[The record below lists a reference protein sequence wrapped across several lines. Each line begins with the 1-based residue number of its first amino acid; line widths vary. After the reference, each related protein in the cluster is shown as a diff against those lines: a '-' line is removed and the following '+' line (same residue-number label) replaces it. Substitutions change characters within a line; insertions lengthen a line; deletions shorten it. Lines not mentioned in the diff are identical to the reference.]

1 MVRDLLLHKLARPST
16 ASVPLEVAMRSAPTC
31 SDFLRSDPND
41 MPPRGSFAITR
52 RKCRHHCQSKCDWQP
67 TPLCHNTTP
76 PFSTSPA
83 RHVARAGEVR
93 RVSAG
98 QRPSQSRGSAGPA
111 IPARPRSAS
120 ANGRPKFQ
128 HARAQPQPTTC
139 ARMSRSTIH
148 DLLNSG
154 PRPAA
159 QIAPYPTQRVDASTT
174 LRSLLG
180 PFGYHAPQ
188 AGPFLVSTDTHRLL
202 QNLLASWTPPQL
214 LPPPHRAPPPPPPPP
229 LQPAPNA
236 TRTAECD
243 VRLAKGSKLS
253 VLYHYQ
259 PGVPV
264 EYPESGAGA
273 PVGHLIPMTPGTHLP
288 WVDFAY
294 SQGHPDGGSAKRDV
308 FFTPLLVDQH
318 GQGIKACPLADL
330 NEICGP
336 AHWHTSA
343 TREDVERRLAAA
355 RDARQRLS
363 TPHRDIFLHTS
374 AYITALRQL
383 GCRRPRQQDTVRTGQ
398 ELQHYEREQELAE
411 HFRRGY
417 SAPQTCAGRIVY
429 HEFPDPDN
437 QKGPPRAYLSCEH
450 YSRRTPDHWAD
461 FGIQDGGYDIDYIAA
476 YFTGDSEEVARIEQA
491 AAAENIGPMAS
502 CTTLRNHSAQTL
514 HCPVDHRVDGRLAQ
528 VELCRIDCD
537 VKFRVWFP
545 TNLQDCPF
553 VLVTSQG
560 VHRHPIPLPEKTP
573 QVLRSQILQLL
584 RTLRQ
589 DLPDMTPRRLLRHPA
604 LQSYLIQTLPDQ
616 PTATLSTL
624 HPSLAN
630 RAHLAAYIA
639 KVREEHF
646 PYGTDWKGILHLK
659 RLQDEQL
666 PVHQHYI
673 RLVLDLDNATL
684 AHHDEDDEPAPPG
697 EKRTRM
703 VICMSADSSARLQK
717 TQSLGWTRDANTSVV
732 FCRVYLTR
740 HTAAAHQIIFQE
752 INKIVDHDTGRPL
765 QWRHL
770 HGRHPDDF
778 AVGLILHWG
787 ADQHR
792 GQAKGLGL
800 HLVERAA
807 ELPIDRMDMHEPQ
820 RSLRSLGPYDHL
832 RRIYRVCK
840 VHNYRNIQQ
849 CAVPEHVRH
858 LMRSLACIRHHD
870 WQGTIDKILH
880 DGGKAAKDW
889 INDKESCGFA
899 FPGICWERSF
909 IPLPVWQAGEP
920 NTNLVEVVHR
930 DANRDGVHCT
940 LVGGLLRGQA
950 YDDMQRAT
958 IVEYEAHGIRPSYD
972 AVTPITNALKNVIR
986 RANGRTNKLHTTAL
1000 AVSTHNTNIRAC
1012 HQKLRQAISDY
1023 DHLRRALSAPHL
1035 QTSTA
1040 QTALKHQIATATLQ
1054 ARKAANAY
1062 DRQVR
1067 IGETLRA
1074 GGSEGVV
1081 VLDLLSF

>member
-67 TPLCHNTTP
+67 TPLRHNTTP

-253 VLYHYQ
+253 VLYRYQ

-264 EYPESGAGA
+264 EAT
-273 PVGHLIPMTPGTHLP
+273 PMAARPNET
-288 WVDFAY
+288 
-294 SQGHPDGGSAKRDV
+294 V

-318 GQGIKACPLADL
+318 GVPVPCKKRHSTCQGIKACPLADL

-417 SAPQTCAGRIVY
+417 SAPQTCAGRIV
-429 HEFPDPDN
+429 
-437 QKGPPRAYLSCEH
+437 PPRAYLSCEH

-560 VHRHPIPLPEKTP
+560 VHCHPIPLPEKTP
-573 QVLRSQILQLL
+573 Q
-584 RTLRQ
+584 
-589 DLPDMTPRRLLRHPA
+589 
-604 LQSYLIQTLPDQ
+604 TLPRQ

-703 VICMSADSSARLQK
+703 VICMSGGFQRAPAEDSIA
-717 TQSLGWTRDANTSVV
+717 GMDRDANTSVV

-770 HGRHPDDF
+770 H
-778 AVGLILHWG
+778 
-787 ADQHR
+787 DQHR

-958 IVEYEAHGIRPSYD
+958 IVEYEVHGIRPSYD